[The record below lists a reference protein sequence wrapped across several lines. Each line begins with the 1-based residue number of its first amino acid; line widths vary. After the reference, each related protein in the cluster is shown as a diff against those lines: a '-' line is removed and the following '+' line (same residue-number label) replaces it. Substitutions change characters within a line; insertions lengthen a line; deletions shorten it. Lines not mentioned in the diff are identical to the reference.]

1 MSVDQ
6 LGRRRL
12 LQGSV
17 AGGLMVAIGPLGAS
31 AVPGEAGGQELQ
43 SWVRIARDGA
53 VTVLSNTSE
62 IGQGTGTAIAQILA
76 DELDLDWRRISLAMA
91 PQDKRYFNPNWGEYG
106 TYGSGGVAYQLAPLR
121 RAGAQARAMLI
132 AAAAR
137 EWQVAASECDTD
149 SGDVIHRASGRRAA
163 YGLLVEQ
170 AARQPVP
177 TDAPLMPRER
187 LRYIGRDIPR
197 LDLPAKTD
205 GSAVYGIDVRMPGLL
220 SAAIVQCPV
229 FGGRLAGVDR
239 APAMRMPGVRQVVL
253 LDDAVAVVADSYWRA
268 QKAVDALQPRWDLKR
283 AKRPDSARYMAALHK
298 AVQGDGATFPPAKT
312 TAAQVKVRYA
322 QATRRARRSV
332 ERTYAVPF
340 LAHATMEPMNATA
353 VVSQDR
359 AELWVP
365 TQSQTGTQ
373 NAVAQ
378 LLGLPVSAVTVNTT
392 LAGGGFGR
400 RMELDFALQAVHI
413 AKACGAPVKLI
424 WNRAQD
430 IQHDF
435 YRPAAVV
442 KVTAG
447 VDGDGMPVALRIDS
461 ACQSIFQHS
470 RLGEWSKWSRPVD
483 SSAVGDLPDWY
494 PLAALKVQVT
504 TVDVGVPVGFWRS
517 VAATQNVFAFECLI
531 DELAHEARSDPMAYR
546 RKLLP
551 AGGREQRVLD
561 LLAERS
567 SWHRGPAPG
576 RHRGMAFSRA
586 NGSLVGHVVELSVD
600 AQRAVQLHQVWT
612 VIDCG
617 TAVNPHNIRAQ
628 VEGCI
633 VFALSAAFH
642 GDITLSGGAV
652 MQSNFHDYRLLGLA
666 ATPKMDVQIVEN
678 WEKPGG
684 AGEEAVG
691 GLTPA
696 LVNAL
701 FAATGQRIRE
711 LPLAKAGFS
720 I

>member
-1 MSVDQ
+1 
-6 LGRRRL
+6 
-12 LQGSV
+12 
-17 AGGLMVAIGPLGAS
+17 MVVIAPLGA
-31 AVPGEAGGQELQ
+31 APGAASGQELQ
-43 SWVRIARDGA
+43 GWVRIARDGA

-76 DELDLDWRRISLAMA
+76 DELDLDWRRVSLTMA
-91 PQDKRYFNPNWGEYG
+91 PLEKRYFNPNWAEYG
-106 TYGSGGVAYQLAPLR
+106 TYGSGGVAYQMEPLR

-132 AAAAR
+132 AAAAG
-137 EWQVAASECDTD
+137 EWQVAANDCDTD
-149 SGDVIHRASGRRAA
+149 NGDVVHRDSGRRAA

-177 TDAPLMPRER
+177 EQPTLMPRER
-187 LRYIGRDIPR
+187 LRYIGRDMPR
-197 LDLPAKTD
+197 LDIPAKTD
-205 GSAVYGIDVRMPGLL
+205 GSAVFGVDVRMPGLL

-229 FGGRLAGVDR
+229 FGGRLAGVDS
-239 APAMRMPGVRQVVL
+239 APALRMPGVRQVVL

-268 QKAVDALQPRWDLKR
+268 QQAVDALQPRWDLQR
-283 AKRPDSARYMAALHK
+283 ARRPDSARYMAALHR
-298 AVQGDGATFPPAKT
+298 AVRGEGATFLPANT
-312 TAAQVKVRYA
+312 TAAQVKARYA
-322 QATRRARRSV
+322 QATRRVRRSV

-353 VVSQDR
+353 RVSEGK

-373 NAVAQ
+373 NAVAR
-378 LLGLPVSAVTVNTT
+378 LLGLPPAAVTVHTT

-400 RMELDFALQAVHI
+400 RMELDFALQAARI
-413 AKACGAPVKLI
+413 AQACGAPVKLI
-424 WNRAQD
+424 WSRAQD
-430 IQHDF
+430 MQHDF

-442 KVTAG
+442 KVKAG
-447 VDGDGMPVALRIDS
+447 LDGDGMPVAWRVDS
-461 ACQSIFQHS
+461 ACQSILQHS
-470 RLGEWSKWSRPVD
+470 RLGEWREFSLPVD
-483 SSAVGDLPDWY
+483 NSAAGDLPDY
-494 PLAALKVQVT
+494 YRLAAIQMQIT
-504 TVDVGVPVGFWRS
+504 TVDVGVPVGFWRA
-517 VAATQNVFAFECLI
+517 VAATQNVFAYECLM
-531 DELAHEARSDPMAYR
+531 DELAHGARMDALAYR
-546 RKLLP
+546 RRLLP
-551 AGGREQRVLD
+551 PGGREQRVLD

-567 SWHRGPAPG
+567 AWQRGPAPG
-576 RHRGMAFSRA
+576 RHRGLAFSRA

-600 AQRAVQLHQVWT
+600 AGRKVKLHQVWT

-617 TAVNPHNIRAQ
+617 IAVNPRNVRAQ

-642 GDITLSGGAV
+642 GEITVRGGAV
-652 MQSNFHDYRLLGLA
+652 QQSNFHDYRLLDLA
-666 ATPKMDVQIVEN
+666 ATPNMDVQIVDSQ
-678 WEKPGG
+678 EKPGG

-691 GLTPA
+691 GLAPA

-720 I
+720 V